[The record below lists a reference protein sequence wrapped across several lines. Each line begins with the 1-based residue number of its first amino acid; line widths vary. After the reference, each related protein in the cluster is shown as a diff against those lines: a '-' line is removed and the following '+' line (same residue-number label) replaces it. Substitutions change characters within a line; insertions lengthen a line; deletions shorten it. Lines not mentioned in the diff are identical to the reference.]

1 MRKSTTET
9 FTSSSQSREDEL
21 RSRGSSIE
29 SESKSSSDLLLPKG
43 KRRTKIAFK
52 NVVHKNDTTIFDSP
66 EFRKEIMYGFYVL
79 FWVILGTS
87 TVRALVVNYISTGE
101 MLGDNVVKILLQDIV
116 KVALTDL
123 FMYLSMYVTYFLQV
137 LVRTDRID
145 WQGIGW
151 KLQCVWHFTFLLTF
165 ISIARIGDYPWI
177 ARIFLLLH
185 SLTMLMKQHSYAMY
199 NGHMH
204 AIENELKV
212 CQELQKRH
220 IHAGEVMDEILDR
233 MQFCQEEIDIQSKS
247 IRYPTNQTLKDFFM
261 FTMYPTLVY
270 QIEFPKTPGIR
281 WWFVAKKVTATL
293 ALFVILI
300 IWSEQHIHPIA
311 TAVISLRNKPLS
323 TRWREYPLILSDLI
337 PPFFVVY
344 LITFYLIWDA
354 ILNTIAELTCFGDRL
369 FYRDWWN
376 TVQWDQFAR
385 DWNVPVYQFLYRH
398 VYHSSIATMHVSKF
412 QGMFITF
419 MLSSVFHEL
428 AMYVIF
434 GRLRGYLFFFQ
445 LLQLPLG
452 LLSRQ
457 KFFVTYPSLGIALFW
472 FGIFVGPSILTS
484 LYLAF

>member
-1 MRKSTTET
+1 
-9 FTSSSQSREDEL
+9 
-21 RSRGSSIE
+21 
-29 SESKSSSDLLLPKG
+29 
-43 KRRTKIAFK
+43 
-52 NVVHKNDTTIFDSP
+52 
-66 EFRKEIMYGFYVL
+66 MYGFYVL

-87 TVRALVVNYISTGE
+87 TIRALIVNYISTGRLLE
-101 MLGDNVVKILLQDIV
+101 DNVVRILRRDIF

-123 FMYLSMYVTYFLQV
+123 FMYLCMYVTYFLQR
-137 LVRTDRID
+137 LVKANIVD

-151 KLQCVWHFTFLLTF
+151 KLQYVWHFTFLLTF
-165 ISIARIGDYPWI
+165 IAVARLGDYPWI

-204 AIENELKV
+204 AIENELVV
-212 CQELQKRH
+212 CQSLQKRH
-220 IHAGEVMDEILDR
+220 IHSGDVMDEILDR
-233 MQFCQEEIDIQSKS
+233 MKFCQEEIDIQSKS
-247 IRYPTNQTLKDFFM
+247 IRYPANLGLKNFFM

-270 QIEFPKTPGIR
+270 QLEFPRTTHIR
-281 WWFVAKKVTATL
+281 WWFVAKKTTATL

-311 TAVISLRNKPLS
+311 VTVINLRDKPLT
-323 TRWREYPLILSDLI
+323 TRWKEYPLILSDLI

-354 ILNTIAELTCFGDRL
+354 ILNTLAELTCFGDRL

-412 QGMFITF
+412 QGMVMTF

-434 GRLRGYLFFFQ
+434 GRLRGYLFGFQ

-457 KFFVTYPSLGIALFW
+457 KIFQKYPSLGIALFW

-484 LYLAF
+484 LYLTF